1 MGSSEEQLDQDADSE
16 DRSADSTRRQVLKL
30 IGGVGAAAAVGTVGW
45 TGRTIYLS
53 ARRDRTDLGTPS
65 LSGSRTTGARADTI
79 PSDRL
84 LSALQRYSSE
94 RSDVG
99 LQATAIIGDET
110 TWHGVT
116 GNADH
121 GDEVSLSFDSHLYVG
136 SVTKIFTATLVLR
149 QLERGSIAL
158 SDTIDEW
165 FDLEYAGD
173 VTVRMLLNHTSG
185 IPSYTED
192 AWFVA
197 RYFGRAAKQ
206 WVPGELVDVIRG
218 KPLKFDPGT
227 EHEYSNTN
235 FVLLGLLLEQETGR
249 SYQELLRALVRDE
262 LGYNR
267 TYYLD
272 YPADTPIANGYDESI
287 FGLGRRNLTGL
298 RTSLESGGYAAG
310 GILSTAPNVAGF
322 VRSVFTGDVLDDASL
337 AEMRTFVEASDEDV
351 PEQRGYGLGM
361 RHLRIDGADVF
372 GHTGTIPGYSAI
384 ALHHEDPQYTIA
396 VLSNVSTID
405 QTSVFG
411 SLQAVLREHAAFG

>member
-1 MGSSEEQLDQDADSE
+1 MGPSEEQPDQDANSE
-16 DRSADSTRRQVLKL
+16 GRGADSTRRQVLKL

-53 ARRDRTDLGTPS
+53 TRHDRTDLGTS
-65 LSGSRTTGARADTI
+65 SVSSSRTAGARADTM
-79 PSDRL
+79 PSGRL

-99 LQATAIIGDET
+99 LQATAVLGDGT
-110 TWHGVT
+110 RWHGVT

-121 GDEVSLSFDSHLYVG
+121 GDEVPLSFNSHLYIG
-136 SVTKIFTATLVLR
+136 SVTKIFTAALVLR
-149 QLERGSIAL
+149 QLEHGSITL

-165 FDLEYAGD
+165 FDLEYTGD

-192 AWFVA
+192 AWFVTQ
-197 RYFGRAAKQ
+197 YFGRATKQ
-206 WVPGELVDVIRG
+206 WTSGELVDVIRG
-218 KPLKFDPGT
+218 KPLNFDPGT

-249 SYQELLRALVRDE
+249 DYQELLRALVRGE
-262 LGYNR
+262 LEYDR

-272 YPADTPIANGYDESI
+272 YPANAPIANGYDESI

-310 GILSTAPNVAGF
+310 GILSTAPDVAGF
-322 VRSVFTGDVLDDASL
+322 VRSVFTGDVLDDVSL
-337 AEMRTFVEASDEDV
+337 AEMRTTVDAPDEDV

-384 ALHHEDPQYTIA
+384 AMYHEDPQYTIA

-405 QTSVFG
+405 QTSVFS
-411 SLQAVLREHAAFG
+411 SLQAVLREHAAFK